1 MLLKDTMIGKWIES
15 VFSAYKSGKTKGDAA
30 EEVKENAL
38 PPETADSPPSPPLDA
53 DFLRLPSDHALY
65 KLWRMWV
72 SEEKALAMPTLR
84 LEGPPDRYEI
94 LTENEMRRE
103 LARLEKKITDT
114 AVARFRKSEPVMS
127 PQTEET
133 EQSPEPQIPNLD
145 AQAVVFSSKDQMHAW
160 LFIYPPVG
168 EGREVD
174 RPMLNQAMRENEV
187 VYGIDE
193 ALLQSLPQSSRR
205 YFQLYYAAA
214 GKQPAAGKDG
224 YVVEKFSRETQRVI
238 GMDED
243 NNADY
248 TELNMVRNVEE
259 GEVICEI
266 VPPVP
271 GVPGKTVAGRTLTPR
286 EGKKAKAPMGRNTKL
301 SKDGKEL
308 IASKTG
314 HLEFDGRNFRVMP
327 LLDIPKNVDYSTGNL
342 NFLGDIHVHGDV
354 LNGFTVRAMGN
365 IIVDGVVEAS
375 TVIAGGRLTVG
386 KGIKGDGQALIKA
399 CEGIYAKYLES
410 SNVCTQ
416 SDLHADCIINCN
428 VYSDGTVQ
436 TTSGRGV
443 IVGGK
448 IQASSVKAKI
458 IGSRSEC
465 LTEIKLGG
473 TPSQDFEY
481 EDLVREIM
489 ELEQEYAELER
500 QPDNPAKARR
510 LPMVRMKLSVNREKL
525 QQYKDGLLKYGKEIG
540 NGDEEQPRPESH
552 RLACGIVY
560 AGTEVTIGEDTLRV
574 ENETS
579 KCTIGLQEGEVRFL

>member
-1 MLLKDTMIGKWIES
+1 MLLKNTIIGKWIES
-15 VFSAYKSGKTKGDAA
+15 VFSAVRGGKAKEDGA
-30 EEVKENAL
+30 EGVKENVS
-38 PPETADSPPSPPLDA
+38 PPETAVSQPVSPPDA
-53 DFLRLPSDHALY
+53 DFLMLPSDHALY

-72 SEEKALAMPTLR
+72 SEDKALAVPVLR

-103 LARLEKKITDT
+103 LARLQKKITDT
-114 AVARFRKSEPVMS
+114 ANTRLKKSEPVTP
-127 PQTEET
+127 PQTEEM
-133 EQSPEPQIPNLD
+133 EEAPEPQIPNLD
-145 AQAVVFSSKDQMHAW
+145 AQVVVFSSKDQMHAW
-160 LFIYPPVG
+160 LLVYPPVG

-187 VYGIDE
+187 TYGIDE
-193 ALLQSLPQSSRR
+193 ALLQSLPKSSRR

-214 GKQPAAGKDG
+214 GKKPVDGKDG
-224 YVVEKFSRETQRVI
+224 YVVEKFSRETPRTI

-266 VPPVP
+266 VSPAP
-271 GVPGKTVAGRTLTPR
+271 GVPGKTVAGRTLTPK

-301 SKDGKEL
+301 SGDGREL

-327 LLDIPKNVDYSTGNL
+327 LLDIPKDVDYSTGNL

-410 SNVCTQ
+410 SDVCTQ
-416 SDLHADCIINCN
+416 SDLQADCIINCN
-428 VYSDGTVQ
+428 VYSDGAVQ
-436 TTSGRGV
+436 ATSGRGV
-443 IVGGK
+443 IVGGR
-448 IQASSVKAKI
+448 IRASSVKANI

-465 LTEIKLGG
+465 TTEIMLGG

-500 QPDNPAKARR
+500 QPDNPTKGKR
-510 LPMVRMKLSVNREKL
+510 LPMIRMKLSVNREKL
-525 QQYKDGLLKYGKEIG
+525 QQYKDGLLKYGEDIG
-540 NGDEEQPRPESH
+540 NEEEEQPKLESH

-579 KCTIGLQEGEVRFL
+579 KCTIGLREGEVRFL